1 MMSITLQLQALYDR
15 FDAMI
20 SGRAPMTT
28 YEAAE
33 FKRQLRAVMAKVG
46 LMELGIAND
55 TFDDALRA
63 ELPPSNIVPIDV
75 SIDMGAERGD
85 PELGANVVSLS
96 KVRLDRIIAGL
107 LTRPQTDGG
116 AS

>member
-1 MMSITLQLQALYDR
+1 MMGTTRKLQDLYAR

-20 SGRAPMTT
+20 SGRVPMTT

-33 FKRQLRAVMAKVG
+33 FKRELRAVMAEVG

-55 TFDDALRA
+55 TFEAAVKA
-63 ELPPSNIVPIDV
+63 EQQSQLPPSNVVPIDIGGG
-75 SIDMGAERGD
+75 ID
-85 PELGANVVSLS
+85 PKVVSLT
-96 KVRLDRIIAGL
+96 KVRLDRIIAGML
-107 LTRPQTDGG
+107 ARPTTDGG

>member
-20 SGRAPMTT
+20 TGRAPMTT

-46 LMELGIAND
+46 LMELQLRSQGIVERVVG
-55 TFDDALRA
+55 DA
-63 ELPPSNIVPIDV
+63 PPSNIAPLD
-75 SIDMGAERGD
+75 GTAGYD
-85 PELGANVVSLS
+85 PKVVSLT

>member
-1 MMSITLQLQALYDR
+1 MMGVTRQLQALYER

-20 SGRAPMTT
+20 TGRAPMTT

-33 FKRQLRAVMAKVG
+33 FKRELRSAMARVG

-55 TFDDALRA
+55 TFDAMAQAA
-63 ELPPSNIVPIDV
+63 ELPASNVVPID
-75 SIDMGAERGD
+75 IGADGG
-85 PELGANVVSLS
+85 PNVVSLT
-96 KVRLDRIIAGL
+96 KVRLDRIVARILSGQ
-107 LTRPQTDGG
+107 RPDGG

>member
-20 SGRAPMTT
+20 TGRAPMTT

-63 ELPPSNIVPIDV
+63 ELPPSNIAPLD
-75 SIDMGAERGD
+75 GTAGHD
-85 PELGANVVSLS
+85 PKVVSLT